1 MFVRSAFGACIIA
14 CFALVGAASAANRK
28 VNIVNQTGMALK
40 HFYAS
45 TPEVETWEEDILGRE
60 VLNNGETF
68 EADINDGTGACVF
81 DFKAVFADGQSLIRK
96 GVNVCEVAS
105 FTYQ

>member
-1 MFVRSAFGACIIA
+1 MRFTTMIATCLVACV
-14 CFALVGAASAANRK
+14 ALGGTASAANRK
-28 VNIVNQTGMALK
+28 VNIVNQTGMVLK

-45 TPEVETWEEDILGRE
+45 TPEVESWEEDILGRD
-60 VLNNGETF
+60 LLQNGETF

-81 DFKAVFADGQSLIRK
+81 DFKAVFADGQSSIRK
-96 GVNVCEVAS
+96 GVNVCQVSS